1 MDMFSENIAQ
11 RLGGEGFGRVVKTY
25 KFARIKQA
33 KAEAIKK
40 HPDMQLIDM
49 GVGEPDMPADPGI
62 AEVLTEEA
70 GKPENRWYAD
80 NGIPEF
86 QEAAKDYLEKVYH
99 LGGLDPYRNIVHGIG
114 SKPILAMIPLIFI
127 DPGDIT
133 LTTVP
138 GYPVL
143 GTYTQY
149 LGGRIYKLHLFKEN
163 DFYPDFSIIPKSVLK
178 KAKLLYLNYPN
189 NPTGQAATKDF
200 YEEAIKFASKN
211 GIVIISDAAY
221 AAITFDDSSP
231 LSFLSVEGAIEVGV
245 EIHSLSKAFNM
256 TGWRLAFIVGSPKVV
271 SAYGAVK
278 DNTDSGQFRTI
289 QKAGIYALKH
299 PEITIENCKRYS
311 RRFDLLVNALKEV
324 GFDAEKPRGTFYCY
338 VPAPKGTESGMT
350 FRSAEETSTFLIE
363 EALISTVPWDD
374 AGAYLR
380 FSVTFESKTY
390 QEEIKLTEE
399 LRHRLL
405 KLRLGF

>member
-1 MDMFSENIAQ
+1 MDLFTRNIAQ
-11 RLGGEGFGRVVKTY
+11 RLGGENFGKAGKTY

-33 KAEAIKK
+33 KAEAVKK
-40 HPDMQLIDM
+40 HPDMPLVDM

-62 AEVLTEEA
+62 VQVLAEEA
-70 GKPENRWYAD
+70 GKLENRWYAD

-86 QEAAKDYLEKVYH
+86 QEAAKDYLEKVYN
-99 LGGLDPYRNIVHGIG
+99 LRGLNPHHNILHGIG
-114 SKPILAMIPLIFI
+114 SKPILAMIPLVFI
-127 DPGDIT
+127 DSGDIT

-143 GTYTQY
+143 GTYTEY
-149 LGGRIYKLHLFKEN
+149 LGGKVYKLPLLEEN
-163 DFYPDFSIIPKSVLK
+163 DFYPDFSIIPKSILQK
-178 KAKLLYLNYPN
+178 TKLLYLNYPN
-189 NPTGQAATKDF
+189 NPTGQTATKDF
-200 YEEAIKFASKN
+200 YEESIRFASRN

-221 AAITFDDSSP
+221 AAITLDDSSP
-231 LSFLSVEGAIEVGV
+231 LSFLSVEGAKEVGV

-278 DNTDSGQFRTI
+278 DNTDSGQFRAI
-289 QKAGIYALKH
+289 QKAGIYALNH
-299 PEITIENCKRYS
+299 PEITQENCKRYS
-311 RRFDLLVNALKEV
+311 RKFDLLVEALREV

-338 VPAPKGTESGMT
+338 VPAPKGTESGTT
-350 FRSAEETSTFLIE
+350 FKTAEEASTFLIE

-380 FSVTFESKTY
+380 FSVTFEAESC
-390 QEEIKLTEE
+390 QEEIE
-399 LRHRLL
+399 LIIELKQRL
-405 KLRLGF
+405 LRLGLIF

>member
-1 MDMFSENIAQ
+1 MDMFTRNNAQ
-11 RLGGEGFGRVVKTY
+11 RLGGEDFGRAGKTY

-40 HPDMQLIDM
+40 HQDMQLIDM

-62 AEVLTEEA
+62 VQLLAEEA

-114 SKPILAMIPLIFI
+114 SKPILAMIPLIFT

-143 GTYTQY
+143 GTYTEY

-163 DFYPDFSIIPKSVLK
+163 DFYPDFSIIPKSILK
-178 KAKLLYLNYPN
+178 KTKLLYLNYPN

-200 YEEAIKFASKN
+200 YEEAIAFASRN
-211 GIVIISDAAY
+211 GIVVISDAAY

-231 LSFLSVEGAIEVGV
+231 LSFLSVKGAGEVGV

-271 SAYGAVK
+271 NAYGAVK
-278 DNTDSGQFRTI
+278 DNTDSGQFRAI
-289 QKAGIYALKH
+289 QKAGIYALNH
-299 PEITIENCKRYS
+299 PEITKENCKRYS
-311 RRFDLLVNALKEV
+311 RRFDLLIEALKEV
-324 GFDAEKPRGTFYCY
+324 GFDAQKPKGTFYCY
-338 VPAPKGTESGMT
+338 VPAPKGTESGT
-350 FRSAEETSTFLIE
+350 IFKTAEEASTFLIE

-380 FSVTFESKTY
+380 FSVTFEAKSY
-390 QEEIKLTEE
+390 QEEIELIEE
-399 LRHRLL
+399 LKQRLS
-405 KLRLGF
+405 KLGLTF